1 MLAADGVRGGRRG
14 CWLEIAPETGTTA
27 WAVRCG
33 WDREGI
39 AWLGCASPSINQ
51 EFVPS
56 MYDDEQCGTA
66 LMLSVRDRP
75 FPCALALLY
84 LVARFPVCGSCWK
97 LYHTCIRTQSR

>member
-1 MLAADGVRGGRRG
+1 MVASVNAQGGYMLAADGVRGGRRG

-56 MYDDEQCGTA
+56 MAGR
-66 LMLSVRDRP
+66 VR
-75 FPCALALLY
+75 
-84 LVARFPVCGSCWK
+84 
-97 LYHTCIRTQSR
+97 